1 VAFDMYLNDERA
13 YFDHHEEAIF
23 DLITEDNKYPR
34 LNWVLQEFYGS
45 PVIEPNV
52 SNELVHELIAVRC
65 IIPKEQRHLVLLID
79 RLLPFF
85 SKGFVSGTSIRCA
98 GD

>member
-1 VAFDMYLNDERA
+1 MAFDMYLDDERA
-13 YFDHHEEAIF
+13 YIDHHEEGIF
-23 DLITEDNKYPR
+23 SLINEDEKCPR
-34 LNWVLQEFYGS
+34 LNWIWQEFYDS

-52 SNELVHELIAVRC
+52 ANELVHELIAVRC
-65 IIPKEQRHLVLLID
+65 LIPREQRHLVLLID

-85 SKGFVSGTSIRCA
+85 SKGFVASKSIRCS